1 MQKEDDAFVGFL
13 VIKMRHNQILPSLLQ
28 FSEAVYF
35 PGQKRE
41 TNLYFYHKAF
51 SLSISRK

>member
-28 FSEAVYF
+28 FSEALYF